1 MLNNKF
7 ASPAPSF
14 YTVSDYIADRLLEL
28 NINHIFDV
36 PGDFVTNF
44 MNVVVA
50 RFPNIEF
57 ITTPNELIA
66 GYSADAYTRL
76 NGAGAVA
83 VTYGVGAFSLMNAVA
98 GAYVERNPLIVL
110 NGCPSTSDRVYENQ
124 KGVLIHHSTGNFTA
138 NLDAYK
144 NVTVAAVS
152 IGDPGKAPEL
162 IDQAILAAFKFRKPC
177 YIEVWKDVWQMLC
190 AKPTSKLKLETPTS
204 DPDTLKAAVANL
216 TQKINNAKN
225 PLFWAGIE
233 LQRYGLQASF
243 KKLLSKTNI
252 PYITTLLAKSV
263 IAENNEWFKGV
274 YTGAACELPIRTTV
288 SKSDLIIGLGTIVTD
303 DYLGLINTKYADMV
317 VAYDGKLR
325 IGYEEY
331 NNVYI
336 QDILKALLAMKTL
349 KQNEAVPL
357 LAKKAA
363 TPKIPTKGALTFN
376 TFFDVVKPWIDDTM
390 TIIIDE
396 SDSMYVASD
405 IASNRADAF
414 VSEAAWGSIGYAAGA
429 AAGVGLATKYR
440 PVVFAGDGG
449 FHMIAQ
455 SLETLVQYNPG
466 SIVFLMNNAIFGIE
480 QALIN
485 WEAFDNPSEF
495 MPYNLFPVWNYAALA
510 NTFGAK
516 PYQVRNLEELIA
528 LLPELKKNK
537 NVVSFI
543 DVVIPTTDLPPQ
555 IKRLATE

>member
-1 MLNNKF
+1 MNNKL
-7 ASPAPSF
+7 ASPAPPI
-14 YTVSDYIADRLLEL
+14 YTVSDYIADRLTEL

-44 MNVVVA
+44 MNVVVE
-50 RFPNIEF
+50 RFPNLQF

-76 NGAGAVA
+76 KGAGAVA
-83 VTYGVGAFSLMNAVA
+83 ITYGVGAFSLMNAVA

-144 NVTVAAVS
+144 TVTVAAVS
-152 IGDPGKAPEL
+152 IDDPTKAPAL
-162 IDQAILAAFKFRKPC
+162 IDEAIEAAFKFKRPC
-177 YIEVWKDVWQMLC
+177 YIEVWKDVWQMPC
-190 AKPTSKLKLETPTS
+190 AKVSSKLKLEIPTS
-204 DPDTLKAAVANL
+204 DPDVLKAAVANL
-216 TQKINNAKN
+216 TQRINNAKA

-233 LQRYGLQASF
+233 LQRYALQSSF
-243 KKLLSKTNI
+243 KKLLVKTNL

-263 IAENNEWFKGV
+263 IAENNQWFRGV
-274 YTGAACELPIRTTV
+274 YTGSACEMPIRNTV
-288 SKSDLIIGLGTIVTD
+288 NKSDLIIGLGTIVTD
-303 DYLGLINTKYADMV
+303 DYLNLVNSKYADMV

-331 NNVYI
+331 NNVYLA
-336 QDILKALLAMKTL
+336 DILKALLSAKTL
-349 KQNEAVPL
+349 KQVTINPGPV
-357 LAKKAA
+357 KKAA
-363 TPKIPTKGALTFN
+363 ALKIPAADALSFN
-376 TFFDVVKPWIDDTM
+376 SFFDVVRPWLDDSM
-390 TIIIDE
+390 TVIIDE

-405 IASNRADAF
+405 IASNRADSF

-429 AAGVGLATKYR
+429 AAGAALATKYR

-449 FHMIAQ
+449 FHMIGQ
-455 SLETLVQYNPG
+455 CLETLVQYCPG
-466 SIVFLMNNAIFGIE
+466 TIVFVMNNAIFGIE

-485 WEAFDNPSEF
+485 WKAFEDPSTFE
-495 MPYNLFPVWNYAALA
+495 PYNIFPAWNYAALA
-510 NTFGAK
+510 NAFGAK
-516 PYQVRNLEELIA
+516 PYRVANMEELTA
-528 LLPELKKNK
+528 MLPELKKNK
-537 NVVSFI
+537 DLVSLI

>member
-7 ASPAPSF
+7 ASPAPPH
-14 YTVSDYIADRLLEL
+14 YTVSDYIADRLKEL
-28 NINHIFDV
+28 NIYHIFDV

-50 RFPNIEF
+50 RYPDIEF

-83 VTYGVGAFSLMNAVA
+83 VTYGVGAFSLINAVA

-110 NGCPSTSDRVYENQ
+110 NGSPSTSDRVLENQ
-124 KGVLIHHSTGNFTA
+124 KGVLIHHSTGNFSA

-152 IGDPGKAPEL
+152 IGDPTKAPEL
-162 IDQAILAAFKFRKPC
+162 IDQAIIAAFKFRRPC

-190 AKPTSKLKLETPTS
+190 AKPTGKLKLETPVS
-204 DPDTLKAAVANL
+204 DPDTLKAAVASL
-216 TQKINNAKN
+216 TEKINEAKN

-233 LQRYGLQASF
+233 LQRYGLQANF

-252 PYITTLLAKSV
+252 PYVTTLLAKSV

-274 YTGAACELPIRTTV
+274 YTGAACEAPIRAAV
-288 SKSDLIIGLGTIVTD
+288 EKSDLVIGLGTIVTD
-303 DYLGLINTKYADMV
+303 DYLTIVKTKYADMV

-331 NNVYI
+331 NNVYL
-336 QDILKALLAMKTL
+336 QDILKALLSMKAL
-349 KQNEAVPL
+349 KQSANAPTFVKKTA
-357 LAKKAA
+357 AKA
-363 TPKIPTKGALTFN
+363 PPVKGPLTFN
-376 TFFDVVKPWIDDTM
+376 NFFEVVKPWIDDSM

-429 AAGVGLATKYR
+429 ASGVGLATKYR

-480 QALIN
+480 QALID
-485 WEAFDNPSEF
+485 WEAFDNPSTF
-495 MPYNLFPVWNYAALA
+495 MPYNLFPSWNYAALA
-510 NTFGAK
+510 NAFGAK
-516 PYQVRNLEELIA
+516 PYRVESIEELIA